1 MKVTITENME
11 ELFIDRVV
19 ESLLADTT
27 YQVYHK
33 FMGEIVCKIECPM
46 FVTDLGYNQYEIEGY
61 LNELKE
67 SNRYNWEIPLG
78 DYEYLDRNYGIT
90 DETIIRKIYFKY
102 HIILFTGIINAF
114 NNYQRKPINE
124 SVYKYD
130 QLVDMI
136 VNNLIDETKY
146 NFRDIDNEVIVYITF
161 PGDPQNYDRFKMKEL
176 KPSNILWYSVQDMV
190 YINTQFGID
199 DLTTM
204 NYIWEKYYILLYTKI
219 KDEYDKIWK
228 NRNKDNSLNES
239 MNRQDQLI
247 EYISNNLYQDTKY
260 RFLYDY
266 DDEIRV
272 IITWPT
278 ESGEQDYNIWDM
290 EDWDVF
296 YYDDKDLNYMDKHYG
311 ITDEDLIEKIFNTYI
326 QRLAPVIYKK
336 MEYLDN
342 NREEP

>member
-27 YQVYHK
+27 YQVYHR
-33 FMGEIVCKIECPM
+33 FMGDIVCKIECPM
-46 FVTDLGYNQYEIEGY
+46 FVTDLGYNQYQIEGY

-67 SNRYNWEIPLG
+67 SNRYNWDIPLG
-78 DYEYLDRNYGIT
+78 DYKYLDINYGIT

-102 HIILFTGIINAF
+102 HIILFTEIINAF
-114 NNYQRKPINE
+114 NNYQWNPINE
-124 SVYKYD
+124 SVNKYD
-130 QLVDMI
+130 PLVDMI
-136 VNNLIDETKY
+136 VNDLIEETKY

-161 PGDPQNYDRFKMKEL
+161 PGDPQNYDRYNMNNL
-176 KPSNILWYSVQDMV
+176 TSSNILWYNDQDME
-190 YINTQFGID
+190 YINTQFGIS
-199 DLTTM
+199 DLTTI

-219 KDEYDKIWK
+219 KDEYNKIWK
-228 NRNKDNSLNES
+228 NRNKYNTLNES
-239 MNRQDQLI
+239 VNRQDQLI
-247 EYISNNLYQDTKY
+247 EYISNNLYMDTKY
-260 RFLYDY
+260 RFMYNY
-266 DDEIRV
+266 DDEVTV

-278 ESGEQDYNIWDM
+278 ESGEQDYSIWDM
-290 EDWDVF
+290 EEWDVF
-296 YYDDKDLNYMDKHYG
+296 YYSGEDAQFLDKHYG

-326 QRLAPVIYKK
+326 QKLAPVIYKK